1 MRAKIQFDWRTLP
14 PEAHEPLR
22 ASLLAHVIRHGQVGG
37 RAARPRGAYPPPP
50 PRAAADARALV
61 ARRRPSRC

>member
-37 RAARPRGAYPPPP
+37 RAARPRGAPPP